1 MAGTEKKLR
10 QLWQVLCGEGGGR
23 CVCWVASTREV
34 DAAVALAKELGRPS
48 PCHVV
53 LCLDSPDRLHARRS
67 SATRRPGPLT
77 PELIGRATTLLRNL
91 YGPDTEAMVLPGE
104 PLAEIRRYVRTH
116 KIDLV
121 VMGEQ
126 ALTLESEYDARLIDD
141 PPCPVLVF
149 VAPTRSNQVG
159 TGGMERK
166 VEVQSLS

>member
-1 MAGTEKKLR
+1 MAGTEKKLS

-23 CVCWVASTREV
+23 CVCWVASTGEV
-34 DAAVALAKELGRPS
+34 DAAVALARELGRPN

-53 LCLDSPDRLHARRS
+53 LCLDSPDRLRPGRAS
-67 SATRRPGPLT
+67 GTRRRGPLT
-77 PELIGRATTLLRNL
+77 PELIGRATSLLRSL

-116 KIDLV
+116 DINLV

-149 VAPTRSNQVG
+149 VDPTRSNQVG
-159 TGGMERK
+159 TGGKDGK
-166 VEVQSLS
+166 VEEKSLS

>member
-1 MAGTEKKLR
+1 MAGKGKKLS

-23 CVCWVASTREV
+23 CVCWVASTREA
-34 DAAVALAKELGRPS
+34 DAAVALAKELGRPN
-48 PCHVV
+48 PCHIV
-53 LCLDSPDRLHARRS
+53 LCLDSPDRLQERQS
-67 SATRRPGPLT
+67 SGTRRRGPLT
-77 PELIGRATTLLRNL
+77 PELIGRATSLLRSL

-126 ALTLESEYDARLIDD
+126 ALTLEGEYDARLIDD

-149 VAPTRSNQVG
+149 VDPTRSNQVG
-159 TGGMERK
+159 TGGKERK
-166 VEVQSLS
+166 VVVRSLS